1 MKRLMVI
8 TAVISLFFLSPISVS
23 AVGEEILNDLEAIIP
38 PESGVEISEIEKNG
52 MLGID
57 GIFSEILSA
66 LNGARGQVVSF
77 FFMVFGVAVLLSV
90 HGSFGSA
97 IDSRLNGATSS
108 GVLILASVSIFSSLF
123 GVCQSLKEGLLSLVS
138 FFGAAIP
145 VMSAVNVASGAVSS
159 AATQAANMNV
169 TLAFIER
176 FSVDALLPVSLAV
189 FSLTFIG
196 AVGESEA
203 VLSIGRGVK
212 SFFTWGIGIIST
224 VLAAVISIQS
234 VVASA
239 TDSAALRAA
248 RYAASGT
255 IPVVGSTVASALAT
269 LGGGMAVI
277 KGTVG
282 GVSVAVILALT
293 LSPLIMLLL
302 YRLSVSVSISLLQ
315 FSGSSGGVRCFSAIR
330 SALDALI
337 AVYSMSVLVAIVELV
352 VFIKGGAEP

>member
-1 MKRLMVI
+1 MVF
-8 TAVISLFFLSPISVS
+8 TAVIALFFLSPISAS
-23 AVGEEILNDLEAIIP
+23 AAGEDIMNDLADIIP
-38 PESGVEISEIEKNG
+38 PESGVDVSEAAKNG

-66 LNGARGQVVSF
+66 LNGTRGQVVSF

-90 HGSFGSA
+90 HDSFSSA
-97 IDSRLNGATSS
+97 IDSKLGSATSS
-108 GVLILASVSIFSSLF
+108 GMLILASVSIFSSLF
-123 GVCQSLKEGLLSLVS
+123 GVCEALKDGLLSLVS

-293 LSPLIMLLL
+293 LSPLIILLL

-315 FSGSSGGVRCFSAIR
+315 FSGSTGGVRCFSAIR